1 MTQHIMVGLDGSSE
15 SLEAL
20 HWAADE
26 ASTGGFQVRIVGCYR
41 IPVAGDIHTGW
52 VATDA
57 YSGIME
63 SAAAQLQRAREETEL
78 EHPELQVTSDLFA
91 GAPSAVLV
99 NETSSDTVM
108 IVLGASSHKGASAFW
123 LGSTPRGVIRHASC
137 PVIVVRGS
145 SGHACPER
153 VVVGVDGSD
162 SATKALR
169 WAASEADRYGV
180 QLHVV
185 HAWEYPYATTE
196 LGSPQARDLTCVD
209 AACVLNDAVACAR
222 EWCGVDV
229 VGELA
234 EDSAPSALLST
245 VRDGDLLVLSSRGR
259 GALKASVFGS
269 TVNTVLDHADVTVAV
284 IPHTAAR

>member
-1 MTQHIMVGLDGSSE
+1 MTQHIIVGLDGSSE

-26 ASTGGFQVRIVGCYR
+26 ASTGGFQVRIVSCYG

-63 SAAAQLQRAREETEL
+63 SAAAQLQRAREETER

-99 NETSSDTVM
+99 DETSSDTVM
-108 IVLGASSHKGASAFW
+108 IVLGASSHTGASAFW

-153 VVVGVDGSD
+153 SSSASTGPLRRSGHFGGLPPKRTATAYNCTSCTRGSTRTP
-162 SATKALR
+162 SPNWGGRRPATSR
-169 WAASEADRYGV
+169 AS
-180 QLHVV
+180 H
-185 HAWEYPYATTE
+185 
-196 LGSPQARDLTCVD
+196 
-209 AACVLNDAVACAR
+209 ACVSR
-222 EWCGVDV
+222 TPSPPRGEWCGVDV

-234 EDSAPSALLST
+234 EDSAPSALLCT
-245 VRDGDLLVLSSRGR
+245 TRDGDLLVLGSRGR
-259 GALKASVFGS
+259 GALKAGVFGS
-269 TVNTVLDHADVTVAV
+269 TVNTVLDHAGVTTAV
-284 IPHTAAR
+284 IPHTAAL